1 MLLSEYKAL
10 TKYKALARVKNDLP
24 ITRRKQMTFK
34 KYACSVL
41 SGLALSSLMVTA
53 SIADTVRLKFAG
65 TYPVNHFGHEIVE
78 TMIKEIEDAGVGIK
92 ISYFPASQLGSGEE
106 LVEDAMRGNIDLVQA
121 FIYAQA
127 DPRLEMMN
135 LPGLVTTFDEL
146 KSVYANPNSTLNKL
160 LSEVMTDLG
169 LVYLG
174 NTGEGLVG
182 IVANKK
188 PNDPNGLGDKG
199 MNIRVWSSE
208 VAKKTTESLGYRTTT
223 MNWAEVLPALQAGV
237 IDGAICCTPEWAY
250 STFATA
256 GVGKYFIPANTAIEA
271 SSFYASGKAWEKLN
285 QEQRDVIK
293 AAAEK
298 ASLAAIDKSWDR
310 TEGFIEK
317 LKEAGWEILEYSAEE
332 RAAQVA
338 HIQNTVWP
346 ELADVIGQDIMDAL
360 TK

>member
-1 MLLSEYKAL
+1 MKFNRYAL
-10 TKYKALARVKNDLP
+10 GA
-24 ITRRKQMTFK
+24 M
-34 KYACSVL
+34 

-53 SIADTVRLKFAG
+53 SIADTVRLKLAG
-65 TYPVNHFGHEIVE
+65 TYPATHFGHEIVE
-78 TMIKEIEDAGVGIK
+78 NMVKEIEDAGVGIK

-106 LVEDAMRGNIDLVQA
+106 LVEDAIRGNVDLVQA
-121 FIYAQA
+121 FIYAQT

-146 KSVYANPNSTLNKL
+146 KSVYANPESNMNKIL
-160 LSEVMTDLG
+160 AEIMDDLG

-188 PNDPNGLGDKG
+188 PNDPNGFGDKG

-256 GVGKYFIPANTAIEA
+256 GVGKYFIPVNTAIEA
-271 SSFYASGKAWEKLN
+271 SSFYASGKSWEKLN
-285 QEQRDVIK
+285 QEQRDVIRDAAQK
-293 AAAEK
+293 AA
-298 ASLAAIDKSWDR
+298 LAAIDKSWDR
-310 TEGFIEK
+310 NEGFIDK
-317 LKEAGWEILEYSAEE
+317 LKEAGWEILEYNTEE
-332 RAAQVA
+332 RAALVA
-338 HIQNTVWP
+338 HIQNNVWP
-346 ELADVIGQDIMDAL
+346 DLADMIGQDIMDEL

>member
-1 MLLSEYKAL
+1 MKL
-10 TKYKALARVKNDLP
+10 
-24 ITRRKQMTFK
+24 K
-34 KYACSVL
+34 KYAFGII
-41 SGLALSSLMVTA
+41 SGLALSGLLATTA
-53 SIADTVRLKFAG
+53 LADTVRLKLAG
-65 TYPVNHFGHEIVE
+65 TYPATHFGHEIVE
-78 TMIKEIEDAGVGIK
+78 NMVKEIEDAGVGIK

-106 LVEDAMRGNIDLVQA
+106 LVEDAIRGNVDLVQA
-121 FIYAQA
+121 FIYAQT

-146 KSVYANPNSTLNKL
+146 KSVYANPESNMNKIL
-160 LSEVMTDLG
+160 AEIMDDLG

-188 PNDPNGLGDKG
+188 PNDPNGFGDKG

-256 GVGKYFIPANTAIEA
+256 GVGKYFIPVNTAIEA
-271 SSFYASGKAWEKLN
+271 SSFYASGKSWEKLN
-285 QEQRDVIK
+285 QEQRDVIRDAAQK
-293 AAAEK
+293 AA
-298 ASLAAIDKSWDR
+298 LAAIDKSWDR
-310 TEGFIEK
+310 NEGFIDK
-317 LKEAGWEILEYSAEE
+317 LKEAGWEILEYNTEE
-332 RAAQVA
+332 RAALVA
-338 HIQNTVWP
+338 HIQNNVWP
-346 ELADVIGQDIMDAL
+346 DLADMIGQDIMDAL
-360 TK
+360 TEK

>member
-1 MLLSEYKAL
+1 MKFNRYAL
-10 TKYKALARVKNDLP
+10 GA
-24 ITRRKQMTFK
+24 M
-34 KYACSVL
+34 

-53 SIADTVRLKFAG
+53 SIADTVRLKLAG
-65 TYPVNHFGHEIVE
+65 TYPAAHYGHEILENMV
-78 TMIKEIEDAGVGIK
+78 KEIEDAGVGIK

-106 LVEDAMRGNIDLVQA
+106 LVEDGIRGNVDLVQA
-121 FIYAQA
+121 FIYAQT

-146 KSVYANPNSTLNKL
+146 KSVYANPESNMNKIL
-160 LSEVMTDLG
+160 AEIMDDLG

-188 PNDPNGLGDKG
+188 PNDPNGFGDKG

-256 GVGKYFIPANTAIEA
+256 GVGKYFIPVNTAIEA
-271 SSFYASGKAWEKLN
+271 SSFYASGKSWEKLN
-285 QEQRDVIK
+285 QEQRDVIRAAAQK
-293 AAAEK
+293 AA
-298 ASLAAIDKSWDR
+298 LAAIDKSWDR
-310 TEGFIEK
+310 NEGFIDK
-317 LKEAGWEILEYSAEE
+317 LKEAGWEILEYNTEE
-332 RAAQVA
+332 RAALVA
-338 HIQNTVWP
+338 HIQNNVWP
-346 ELADVIGQDIMDAL
+346 DLADMIGQDIMDAL
-360 TK
+360 TEK

>member
-1 MLLSEYKAL
+1 MKFNRYALSA
-10 TKYKALARVKNDLP
+10 
-24 ITRRKQMTFK
+24 M
-34 KYACSVL
+34 

-53 SIADTVRLKFAG
+53 SIADTVRLKMAG
-65 TYPVNHFGHEIVE
+65 TYPANHFGNEIVE
-78 TMIKEIEDAGVGIK
+78 NMVKEIEDAGVGIK

-106 LVEDAMRGNIDLVQA
+106 LVEDAIRGNVDLVQA

-146 KSVYANPNSTLNKL
+146 KSVYANPESNMNKIL
-160 LSEVMTDLG
+160 AEIMDDLG

-188 PNDPNGLGDKG
+188 PNDPNGFGDKG

-256 GVGKYFIPANTAIEA
+256 GVGKYFIPVNTAIEA
-271 SSFYASGKAWEKLN
+271 SSFYASGKSWEKLN
-285 QEQRDVIK
+285 QEQRDVIRDAAQK
-293 AAAEK
+293 AA
-298 ASLAAIDKSWDR
+298 LTAIDKSWDR
-310 TEGFIEK
+310 NEGFIDK
-317 LKEAGWEILEYSAEE
+317 LKEAGWEILEYNTEE
-332 RAAQVA
+332 RAALVA
-338 HIQNTVWP
+338 HIQNNVWP
-346 ELADVIGQDIMDAL
+346 DLADMIGQDIMDEL

>member
-1 MLLSEYKAL
+1 MKFNRYAL
-10 TKYKALARVKNDLP
+10 GA
-24 ITRRKQMTFK
+24 M
-34 KYACSVL
+34 

-53 SIADTVRLKFAG
+53 SIADTVRLKLAG
-65 TYPVNHFGHEIVE
+65 TYPATHFGHEIVE
-78 TMIKEIEDAGVGIK
+78 NMVKEIEDAGVGIK

-106 LVEDAMRGNIDLVQA
+106 LVEDAIRGNVDLVQA
-121 FIYAQA
+121 FIYAQT

-146 KSVYANPNSTLNKL
+146 KSVYANPESNMNKIL
-160 LSEVMTDLG
+160 AEIMDDLG

-188 PNDPNGLGDKG
+188 PNDPNGFGDKG

-256 GVGKYFIPANTAIEA
+256 GVGKYFIPVNTAIEA
-271 SSFYASGKAWEKLN
+271 SSFYASGKSWEKLN
-285 QEQRDVIK
+285 QEQRDVIRDAAQK
-293 AAAEK
+293 AA
-298 ASLAAIDKSWDR
+298 LAAIDKSWDR
-310 TEGFIEK
+310 NEGFIDK
-317 LKEAGWEILEYSAEE
+317 LKEAGWEILEYNTEE
-332 RAAQVA
+332 RAALVA
-338 HIQNTVWP
+338 HIQNNVWP
-346 ELADVIGQDIMDAL
+346 DLADMIGQDIMDAL
-360 TK
+360 TEK

>member
-1 MLLSEYKAL
+1 MKFNRYALSA
-10 TKYKALARVKNDLP
+10 
-24 ITRRKQMTFK
+24 M
-34 KYACSVL
+34 

-53 SIADTVRLKFAG
+53 SIADTVRLKMAG
-65 TYPVNHFGHEIVE
+65 TYPATHFGHEIVE
-78 TMIKEIEDAGVGIK
+78 NMVKEIEDAGVGIK

-106 LVEDAMRGNIDLVQA
+106 LVEDAIRGNVDLVQA
-121 FIYAQA
+121 FIYAQT

-146 KSVYANPNSTLNKL
+146 KSVYANPESNMNKIL
-160 LSEVMTDLG
+160 AEIMDDLG

-174 NTGEGLVG
+174 NTGEGLIG

-188 PNDPNGLGDKG
+188 PNDPNGFGDKG

-256 GVGKYFIPANTAIEA
+256 GVGKYFIPVNTAIEA
-271 SSFYASGKAWEKLN
+271 SSFYASGKSWEKLN
-285 QEQRDVIK
+285 QEQRDVVRDAAQK
-293 AAAEK
+293 AA
-298 ASLAAIDKSWDR
+298 LAAIDKSWDR
-310 TEGFIEK
+310 NEGFIDK
-317 LKEAGWEILEYSAEE
+317 LKEAGWEILEYNTEE
-332 RAAQVA
+332 RAALVA
-338 HIQNTVWP
+338 HIQNNVWP
-346 ELADVIGQDIMDAL
+346 DLADMIGQDIMDTL
-360 TK
+360 TEK

>member
-1 MLLSEYKAL
+1 MKFNRYAL
-10 TKYKALARVKNDLP
+10 GA
-24 ITRRKQMTFK
+24 M
-34 KYACSVL
+34 

-53 SIADTVRLKFAG
+53 SIADTVRLKMAG
-65 TYPVNHFGHEIVE
+65 TYPATHFGHEIVE
-78 TMIKEIEDAGVGIK
+78 NMVKEIEDAGVGIK

-106 LVEDAMRGNIDLVQA
+106 LVEDAIRGNVDLVQA
-121 FIYAQA
+121 FIYAQT

-146 KSVYANPNSTLNKL
+146 KSVYANPESNMNKIL
-160 LSEVMTDLG
+160 AEIMDDLG

-188 PNDPNGLGDKG
+188 PNDPNGFGDKG
-199 MNIRVWSSE
+199 MKIRGWSSG

-256 GVGKYFIPANTAIEA
+256 GVGKYFIPVNTAIEA
-271 SSFYASGKAWEKLN
+271 SSFYASGKSWEKLN
-285 QEQRDVIK
+285 QEQRDVIRD
-293 AAAEK
+293 AAEK
-298 ASLAAIDKSWDR
+298 AALAAIDKSWDR
-310 TEGFIEK
+310 NEGFIDK
-317 LKEAGWEILEYSAEE
+317 LKEAGWEILEYNTEE
-332 RAAQVA
+332 RAALVA
-338 HIQNTVWP
+338 HIQNNVWP
-346 ELADVIGQDIMDAL
+346 DLADMIGQDIMDAL
-360 TK
+360 TEK

>member
-1 MLLSEYKAL
+1 MKFNRYAL
-10 TKYKALARVKNDLP
+10 GA
-24 ITRRKQMTFK
+24 M
-34 KYACSVL
+34 

-53 SIADTVRLKFAG
+53 SIADTVRLKMAG
-65 TYPVNHFGHEIVE
+65 TYPATHFGHEIVE
-78 TMIKEIEDAGVGIK
+78 NMVKEIEDAGVGIK

-106 LVEDAMRGNIDLVQA
+106 LVEDAIRGNVDLVQA
-121 FIYAQA
+121 FIYAQT

-146 KSVYANPNSTLNKL
+146 KSVYANPESTMNKIL
-160 LSEVMTDLG
+160 AEIMDDLG

-188 PNDPNGLGDKG
+188 PNDPNGFGDKG

-256 GVGKYFIPANTAIEA
+256 GVGKYFIPVNTAIEA
-271 SSFYASGKAWEKLN
+271 SSFYASGKSWEKLN
-285 QEQRDVIK
+285 QEQRDVIRDAAQK
-293 AAAEK
+293 AA
-298 ASLAAIDKSWDR
+298 LAAIDKSWDR
-310 TEGFIEK
+310 NEGFIDK
-317 LKEAGWEILEYSAEE
+317 LKEAGWEILEYNTEE
-332 RAAQVA
+332 RAALVA
-338 HIQNTVWP
+338 HIQNNVWP
-346 ELADVIGQDIMDAL
+346 DLADMIGQDIMDEL

>member
-1 MLLSEYKAL
+1 MKL
-10 TKYKALARVKNDLP
+10 
-24 ITRRKQMTFK
+24 K
-34 KYACSVL
+34 KYAFGIV
-41 SGLALSSLMVTA
+41 SGLALSGLLATTA
-53 SIADTVRLKFAG
+53 LADTVRLKLAG
-65 TYPVNHFGHEIVE
+65 TYPATHFGHEIVE
-78 TMIKEIEDAGVGIK
+78 NMVKEIEDAGVGIK

-106 LVEDAMRGNIDLVQA
+106 LVEDAIRGNVDLVQA
-121 FIYAQA
+121 FIYAQT

-146 KSVYANPNSTLNKL
+146 KSVYANPESNMNKIL
-160 LSEVMTDLG
+160 AEIMDDLG

-188 PNDPNGLGDKG
+188 PNDPNGFGDKG

-256 GVGKYFIPANTAIEA
+256 GVGKYFIPVNTAIEA
-271 SSFYASGKAWEKLN
+271 SSFYASGKSWEKLN
-285 QEQRDVIK
+285 QEQRDVIRDAAQK
-293 AAAEK
+293 AA
-298 ASLAAIDKSWDR
+298 LAAIDKSWDR
-310 TEGFIEK
+310 NEGFIDK
-317 LKEAGWEILEYSAEE
+317 LKEAGWEILEYNTEE
-332 RAAQVA
+332 RAALVA
-338 HIQNTVWP
+338 HIQNNVWP
-346 ELADVIGQDIMDAL
+346 DLADMIGQDIMDEL

>member
-1 MLLSEYKAL
+1 MKL
-10 TKYKALARVKNDLP
+10 
-24 ITRRKQMTFK
+24 K
-34 KYACSVL
+34 KYAFGIV
-41 SGLALSSLMVTA
+41 SGLALSGLLATTA
-53 SIADTVRLKFAG
+53 LADTVRLKLAG
-65 TYPVNHFGHEIVE
+65 TYPATHFGHEIVE
-78 TMIKEIEDAGVGIK
+78 NMVKEIEDAGVGIK

-106 LVEDAMRGNIDLVQA
+106 LVEDAIRGNVDLVQA
-121 FIYAQA
+121 FIYAQT

-146 KSVYANPNSTLNKL
+146 KSVYANPESNMNKIL
-160 LSEVMTDLG
+160 AEIMDDLG

-188 PNDPNGLGDKG
+188 PNDPNGFGDKG

-256 GVGKYFIPANTAIEA
+256 GVGKYFIPVNTAIEA
-271 SSFYASGKAWEKLN
+271 SSFYASGKSWEKLN
-285 QEQRDVIK
+285 QEQRDVIRD
-293 AAAEK
+293 AAEK
-298 ASLAAIDKSWDR
+298 AALAAIDKSWDR
-310 TEGFIEK
+310 NEGFIDK
-317 LKEAGWEILEYSAEE
+317 LKEAGWEILEYNTEE
-332 RAAQVA
+332 RAALVA
-338 HIQNTVWP
+338 HIQNNVWP
-346 ELADVIGQDIMDAL
+346 DLADMIGQDIMDAL
-360 TK
+360 TEK

>member
-1 MLLSEYKAL
+1 MKFNRYAL
-10 TKYKALARVKNDLP
+10 GA
-24 ITRRKQMTFK
+24 M
-34 KYACSVL
+34 

-53 SIADTVRLKFAG
+53 SIADTVRLKMAG
-65 TYPVNHFGHEIVE
+65 TYPATHFGHEIVE
-78 TMIKEIEDAGVGIK
+78 NMVKEIEDAGVGIK

-106 LVEDAMRGNIDLVQA
+106 LVEDAIRGNVDLVQA
-121 FIYAQA
+121 FIYAQT

-146 KSVYANPNSTLNKL
+146 KSVYANPESNMNKIL
-160 LSEVMTDLG
+160 AEIMDDLG

-174 NTGEGLVG
+174 NTGEGLIG

-188 PNDPNGLGDKG
+188 PNDPNGFGDKG

-256 GVGKYFIPANTAIEA
+256 GVGKYFIPVNTAIEA
-271 SSFYASGKAWEKLN
+271 SSFYASGKSWEKLN
-285 QEQRDVIK
+285 QEQRDVIRD
-293 AAAEK
+293 AAEK
-298 ASLAAIDKSWDR
+298 AALAAIDKSWDR
-310 TEGFIEK
+310 NEGFIDK
-317 LKEAGWEILEYSAEE
+317 LKEAGWEILEYNTEE
-332 RAAQVA
+332 RAALVA
-338 HIQNTVWP
+338 HIQNNVWP
-346 ELADVIGQDIMDAL
+346 DLADMIGQDIMDAL
-360 TK
+360 TEK

>member
-1 MLLSEYKAL
+1 MKFNRYAL
-10 TKYKALARVKNDLP
+10 GA
-24 ITRRKQMTFK
+24 M
-34 KYACSVL
+34 

-53 SIADTVRLKFAG
+53 SIADTVRLKLAG
-65 TYPVNHFGHEIVE
+65 TYPATHFGHEIVE
-78 TMIKEIEDAGVGIK
+78 NMVKEIEDAGVGIK

-106 LVEDAMRGNIDLVQA
+106 LVEDAIRGNIDLVQA
-121 FIYAQA
+121 FIYAQT

-146 KSVYANPNSTLNKL
+146 KSVYANPESNMNKIL
-160 LSEVMTDLG
+160 AEIMDDLG

-188 PNDPNGLGDKG
+188 PNDPNGFGDKG

-256 GVGKYFIPANTAIEA
+256 GVGKYFIPVNTAIEA
-271 SSFYASGKAWEKLN
+271 SSFYASGKSWEKLN
-285 QEQRDVIK
+285 QEQRDVIRAAAQK
-293 AAAEK
+293 AA
-298 ASLAAIDKSWDR
+298 LAAIDKSWDR
-310 TEGFIEK
+310 NEGFIDK
-317 LKEAGWEILEYSAEE
+317 LKEAGWEILEYNTEE
-332 RAAQVA
+332 RAALVA
-338 HIQNTVWP
+338 HIQNNVWP
-346 ELADVIGQDIMDAL
+346 DLADMIGQDIMDAL
-360 TK
+360 TEK

>member
-1 MLLSEYKAL
+1 MKFNRYALSA
-10 TKYKALARVKNDLP
+10 
-24 ITRRKQMTFK
+24 M
-34 KYACSVL
+34 

-53 SIADTVRLKFAG
+53 SIADTVRLKMAG
-65 TYPVNHFGHEIVE
+65 TYPATHFGHEIVE
-78 TMIKEIEDAGVGIK
+78 NMVKEIEDAGVGIK

-106 LVEDAMRGNIDLVQA
+106 LVEDAIRGNVDLVQA
-121 FIYAQA
+121 FIYAQT

-146 KSVYANPNSTLNKL
+146 KSVYANPESNMNKIL
-160 LSEVMTDLG
+160 AEIMDDLG

-174 NTGEGLVG
+174 NTGEGLIG

-188 PNDPNGLGDKG
+188 PNDPNGFGDKG

-256 GVGKYFIPANTAIEA
+256 GVGKYFIPVNTAIEA
-271 SSFYASGKAWEKLN
+271 SSFYASGKSWEKLN
-285 QEQRDVIK
+285 QEQRDVIRD
-293 AAAEK
+293 AAEK
-298 ASLAAIDKSWDR
+298 AALAAIDKSWDR
-310 TEGFIEK
+310 NEGFIDK
-317 LKEAGWEILEYSAEE
+317 LKEAGWEILEYNTEE
-332 RAAQVA
+332 RAALVA
-338 HIQNTVWP
+338 HIQNNVWP
-346 ELADVIGQDIMDAL
+346 DLADMIGQDIMDVL
-360 TK
+360 TEK

>member
-1 MLLSEYKAL
+1 MKFNRYALSA
-10 TKYKALARVKNDLP
+10 
-24 ITRRKQMTFK
+24 M
-34 KYACSVL
+34 

-53 SIADTVRLKFAG
+53 SIADTVRLKMAG
-65 TYPVNHFGHEIVE
+65 TYPATHFGHEIVE
-78 TMIKEIEDAGVGIK
+78 NMVKEIEDAGVGIK

-106 LVEDAMRGNIDLVQA
+106 LVEDAIRGNIDLVQA
-121 FIYAQA
+121 FIYAQT

-146 KSVYANPNSTLNKL
+146 KSVYANPESKMNKI
-160 LSEVMTDLG
+160 LSEIMDDLG

-174 NTGEGLVG
+174 NTGEGLIG

-188 PNDPNGLGDKG
+188 PNDPNGFGDKG

-250 STFATA
+250 STFASA
-256 GVGKYFIPANTAIEA
+256 GVGKYFIPVNTAIEA
-271 SSFYASGKAWEKLN
+271 SSFYASGKSWEKLN
-285 QEQRDVIK
+285 QEQRDVIRAAAQK
-293 AAAEK
+293 AA
-298 ASLAAIDKSWDR
+298 LAAIDKSWDR
-310 TEGFIEK
+310 NDGFIEK
-317 LKEAGWEILEYSAEE
+317 LKEAGWEILEYNTEE
-332 RAAQVA
+332 RAALVA
-338 HIQNTVWP
+338 HIQNNVWP
-346 ELADVIGQDIMDAL
+346 DLADMIGQDIMDEL

>member
-1 MLLSEYKAL
+1 MKFNRYAL
-10 TKYKALARVKNDLP
+10 GA
-24 ITRRKQMTFK
+24 M
-34 KYACSVL
+34 

-53 SIADTVRLKFAG
+53 SIADTVRLKMAG
-65 TYPVNHFGHEIVE
+65 TYPATHFGHEMVE
-78 TMIKEIEDAGVGIK
+78 NMVKEIEDAGVGIK

-106 LVEDAMRGNIDLVQA
+106 LVEDAIRGNVDLVQA
-121 FIYAQA
+121 FIYAQT

-146 KSVYANPNSTLNKL
+146 KSVYANPESNMNKIL
-160 LSEVMTDLG
+160 AEIMDDLG

-188 PNDPNGLGDKG
+188 PNDPNGFGEKG

-256 GVGKYFIPANTAIEA
+256 GVGKYFIPVNTAIEA
-271 SSFYASGKAWEKLN
+271 SSFYASGKSWEKLN
-285 QEQRDVIK
+285 QEQRDVIRD
-293 AAAEK
+293 AAEK
-298 ASLAAIDKSWDR
+298 AALAAIDKSWDR
-310 TEGFIEK
+310 NEGFIDK
-317 LKEAGWEILEYSAEE
+317 LKEAGWEILEYNTEE
-332 RAAQVA
+332 RAALVA
-338 HIQNTVWP
+338 HIQNNVWP
-346 ELADVIGQDIMDAL
+346 DLADMIGQDIMDAL
-360 TK
+360 TEK

>member
-1 MLLSEYKAL
+1 MKFNRYAL
-10 TKYKALARVKNDLP
+10 GA
-24 ITRRKQMTFK
+24 M
-34 KYACSVL
+34 

-53 SIADTVRLKFAG
+53 SIADTVRLKLAG
-65 TYPVNHFGHEIVE
+65 TYPATHFGHEIVE
-78 TMIKEIEDAGVGIK
+78 NMVKEIEDAGVGIK

-106 LVEDAMRGNIDLVQA
+106 LVEDAIRGNVDLVQA

-146 KSVYANPNSTLNKL
+146 KSVYANPESNMNKIL
-160 LSEVMTDLG
+160 AEIMDDLG

-188 PNDPNGLGDKG
+188 PNDPNGFGDKG

-256 GVGKYFIPANTAIEA
+256 GVGKYFIPVNTAIEA
-271 SSFYASGKAWEKLN
+271 SSFYASGKSWEKLN
-285 QEQRDVIK
+285 QEQRDVIRDAAQK
-293 AAAEK
+293 AA
-298 ASLAAIDKSWDR
+298 LTAIDKSWDR
-310 TEGFIEK
+310 NEGFIDK
-317 LKEAGWEILEYSAEE
+317 LKEAGWEILEYNTEE
-332 RAAQVA
+332 RAALVA
-338 HIQNTVWP
+338 HIQNNVWP
-346 ELADVIGQDIMDAL
+346 DLADMIGQDIMDEL

>member
-1 MLLSEYKAL
+1 M
-10 TKYKALARVKNDLP
+10 
-24 ITRRKQMTFK
+24 
-34 KYACSVL
+34 
-41 SGLALSSLMVTA
+41 
-53 SIADTVRLKFAG
+53 AG
-65 TYPVNHFGHEIVE
+65 TYPATHFGHEIVE
-78 TMIKEIEDAGVGIK
+78 NMVKEIEDAGVGIK

-106 LVEDAMRGNIDLVQA
+106 LVEDAIRGNVDLVQA
-121 FIYAQA
+121 FIYAQT

-146 KSVYANPNSTLNKL
+146 KSVYANPESNMNKI
-160 LSEVMTDLG
+160 LSEIMDDLG

-188 PNDPNGLGDKG
+188 PNDPFGFGDKG

-256 GVGKYFIPANTAIEA
+256 GVGKYFIPVNTAIEA
-271 SSFYASGKAWEKLN
+271 SSFYASGKSWEKLN
-285 QEQRDVIK
+285 QEQRDVIRAAAQK
-293 AAAEK
+293 AA
-298 ASLAAIDKSWDR
+298 LAAIDKSWDR
-310 TEGFIEK
+310 NDGFIEK
-317 LKEAGWEILEYSAEE
+317 LKEAGWEILEYNTEE
-332 RAAQVA
+332 RAALVA
-338 HIQNTVWP
+338 HIQNNVWP
-346 ELADVIGQDIMDAL
+346 DLADMIGQDIMDAL
-360 TK
+360 TEK

>member
-1 MLLSEYKAL
+1 MKFNRYTLSA
-10 TKYKALARVKNDLP
+10 
-24 ITRRKQMTFK
+24 M
-34 KYACSVL
+34 

-53 SIADTVRLKFAG
+53 SIADTVRLKLAG
-65 TYPVNHFGHEIVE
+65 TYPATHFGHEIVE
-78 TMIKEIEDAGVGIK
+78 NMVKEIEDAGVGIK

-106 LVEDAMRGNIDLVQA
+106 LVEDAIRGNVDLVQA
-121 FIYAQA
+121 FIYAQT

-135 LPGLVTTFDEL
+135 LPVLVTTFDEL
-146 KSVYANPNSTLNKL
+146 KSVYANPESNMNKI
-160 LSEVMTDLG
+160 LSEIMDDLG

-188 PNDPNGLGDKG
+188 PNDPNGFGDKG

-256 GVGKYFIPANTAIEA
+256 GVGKYFIPVNTAIEA
-271 SSFYASGKAWEKLN
+271 SSFYASGKSWEKLN
-285 QEQRDVIK
+285 QEQRDVIRAAAQK
-293 AAAEK
+293 AA
-298 ASLAAIDKSWDR
+298 LAAIDKSWDR
-310 TEGFIEK
+310 NEGFIDK
-317 LKEAGWEILEYSAEE
+317 LKEAGWEILEYNTEE
-332 RAAQVA
+332 RAALVA
-338 HIQNTVWP
+338 HIQNNVWP
-346 ELADVIGQDIMDAL
+346 DLADMIGQDIMDAL
-360 TK
+360 TEK

>member
-1 MLLSEYKAL
+1 MKL
-10 TKYKALARVKNDLP
+10 
-24 ITRRKQMTFK
+24 K
-34 KYACSVL
+34 KYAFGIV
-41 SGLALSSLMVTA
+41 SGLALSGLLATTA
-53 SIADTVRLKFAG
+53 LADTVRLKLAG
-65 TYPVNHFGHEIVE
+65 TYPATHFGHEIVE
-78 TMIKEIEDAGVGIK
+78 NMVKEIEDAGVGIK

-106 LVEDAMRGNIDLVQA
+106 LVEDAIRGNVDLVQA
-121 FIYAQA
+121 FIYAQT

-146 KSVYANPNSTLNKL
+146 KSVYANPESNMNKIL
-160 LSEVMTDLG
+160 AEIMDDLG

-188 PNDPNGLGDKG
+188 PNDPNGFGDKG

-256 GVGKYFIPANTAIEA
+256 GVGKYFIPVNTAIEA
-271 SSFYASGKAWEKLN
+271 SSFYASGKSWEKLN
-285 QEQRDVIK
+285 QEQRDVIRDAAQK
-293 AAAEK
+293 AA
-298 ASLAAIDKSWDR
+298 LAAIDKSWDR
-310 TEGFIEK
+310 NEGFIDK
-317 LKEAGWEILEYSAEE
+317 LKEAGWEILEYNTEE
-332 RAAQVA
+332 RAALVA
-338 HIQNTVWP
+338 HIQNNVWP
-346 ELADVIGQDIMDAL
+346 DLADMIGQDIMDAL
-360 TK
+360 TEK

>member
-1 MLLSEYKAL
+1 MKIGKHTYGIISGL
-10 TKYKALARVKNDLP
+10 
-24 ITRRKQMTFK
+24 
-34 KYACSVL
+34 VL
-41 SGLALSSLMVTA
+41 SGLLATTA
-53 SIADTVRLKFAG
+53 FADTVRLKLAG
-65 TYPVNHFGHEIVE
+65 TYPANHFGNEIVE
-78 TMIKEIEDAGVGIK
+78 NMVKEIEDAGVGIK

-106 LVEDAMRGNIDLVQA
+106 LVEDAIRGNVDLVQA
-121 FIYAQA
+121 FIYAQT

-146 KSVYANPNSTLNKL
+146 KSVYANPESNMNKIL
-160 LSEVMTDLG
+160 AEIMDDLG

-188 PNDPNGLGDKG
+188 PNDPNGFGDKG

-256 GVGKYFIPANTAIEA
+256 GVGKYFIPVNTAIEA
-271 SSFYASGKAWEKLN
+271 SSFYASGKSWEKLN
-285 QEQRDVIK
+285 QEQRDVIRDAAQK
-293 AAAEK
+293 AA
-298 ASLAAIDKSWDR
+298 LTAIDKSWDR
-310 TEGFIEK
+310 NEGFIDK
-317 LKEAGWEILEYSAEE
+317 LKEAGWEILEYNTEE
-332 RAAQVA
+332 RAALVA
-338 HIQNTVWP
+338 HIQNNVWP
-346 ELADVIGQDIMDAL
+346 DLADMIGQDIMDEL

>member
-1 MLLSEYKAL
+1 MKFNRYAL
-10 TKYKALARVKNDLP
+10 GA
-24 ITRRKQMTFK
+24 M
-34 KYACSVL
+34 

-53 SIADTVRLKFAG
+53 SIADTVRLKLAG
-65 TYPVNHFGHEIVE
+65 TYPATHFGHEIVE
-78 TMIKEIEDAGVGIK
+78 NMVKEIEDAGVGIK

-106 LVEDAMRGNIDLVQA
+106 LVEDAIRGNVDLVQA
-121 FIYAQA
+121 FIYAQT

-146 KSVYANPNSTLNKL
+146 KSVYANPESNMNKIL
-160 LSEVMTDLG
+160 AEIMDDLG
-169 LVYLG
+169 LIYLG

-188 PNDPNGLGDKG
+188 PNDPNGFGDKG

-256 GVGKYFIPANTAIEA
+256 GVGKYFIPVNTAIEA
-271 SSFYASGKAWEKLN
+271 SSFYASGKSWEKLN
-285 QEQRDVIK
+285 QEQRDVIRAAAQK
-293 AAAEK
+293 AA
-298 ASLAAIDKSWDR
+298 LAAIDKSWDR
-310 TEGFIEK
+310 NEGFIDK
-317 LKEAGWEILEYSAEE
+317 LKEAGWEILEYNTEE
-332 RAAQVA
+332 RAALVA
-338 HIQNTVWP
+338 HIQNNVWP
-346 ELADVIGQDIMDAL
+346 DLADMIGQDIMDAL
-360 TK
+360 TEK

>member
-1 MLLSEYKAL
+1 MKFNRYAL
-10 TKYKALARVKNDLP
+10 GA
-24 ITRRKQMTFK
+24 M
-34 KYACSVL
+34 

-53 SIADTVRLKFAG
+53 SIADTVRLKLAG
-65 TYPVNHFGHEIVE
+65 TYPATHFGHEIVE
-78 TMIKEIEDAGVGIK
+78 NMVKEIEDAGVGIK

-106 LVEDAMRGNIDLVQA
+106 LVEDAIRGNVDLVQA
-121 FIYAQA
+121 FIYAQT

-146 KSVYANPNSTLNKL
+146 KSVYANPESNMNKIL
-160 LSEVMTDLG
+160 AEIMDDLG

-188 PNDPNGLGDKG
+188 PNDPNGFGDKG

-256 GVGKYFIPANTAIEA
+256 GVGKYFIPVNTAIEA
-271 SSFYASGKAWEKLN
+271 SSFYASGKSWEKLN
-285 QEQRDVIK
+285 QEQRDVIRAAAQK
-293 AAAEK
+293 AA
-298 ASLAAIDKSWDR
+298 LAAIDKSWDR
-310 TEGFIEK
+310 NEGFIDK
-317 LKEAGWEILEYSAEE
+317 LKEAGWEILEYNTEE
-332 RAAQVA
+332 RAALVA
-338 HIQNTVWP
+338 HIQNNVWP
-346 ELADVIGQDIMDAL
+346 DLADMIGQDIMDTL
-360 TK
+360 TEK

>member
-1 MLLSEYKAL
+1 MKFNRYAL
-10 TKYKALARVKNDLP
+10 GA
-24 ITRRKQMTFK
+24 M
-34 KYACSVL
+34 

-53 SIADTVRLKFAG
+53 SIADTVRLKMAG
-65 TYPVNHFGHEIVE
+65 TYPATHFGHEIVE
-78 TMIKEIEDAGVGIK
+78 NMVKEIEDAGVGIK

-106 LVEDAMRGNIDLVQA
+106 LVEDAIRGNVDLVQA
-121 FIYAQA
+121 FIYAQT

-146 KSVYANPNSTLNKL
+146 KSVYANPESTMNKIL
-160 LSEVMTDLG
+160 AEIMDDLG

-188 PNDPNGLGDKG
+188 PNDPNGFGDKG

-256 GVGKYFIPANTAIEA
+256 GVGKYFIPVNTAIEA
-271 SSFYASGKAWEKLN
+271 SSFYASGKSWEKLN
-285 QEQRDVIK
+285 QEQRDVIRD
-293 AAAEK
+293 AAEK
-298 ASLAAIDKSWDR
+298 AALAAIDKSWDR
-310 TEGFIEK
+310 NEGFIDK
-317 LKEAGWEILEYSAEE
+317 LKEAGWEILEYNTEE
-332 RAAQVA
+332 RAALVA
-338 HIQNTVWP
+338 HIQNNVWP
-346 ELADVIGQDIMDAL
+346 DLADMIGQDIMDEL

>member
-1 MLLSEYKAL
+1 MKFNRYAL
-10 TKYKALARVKNDLP
+10 GA
-24 ITRRKQMTFK
+24 M
-34 KYACSVL
+34 

-53 SIADTVRLKFAG
+53 SIADTVRLKLAG
-65 TYPVNHFGHEIVE
+65 TYPATHFGHEIVE
-78 TMIKEIEDAGVGIK
+78 NMVKEIEDAGVGIK

-106 LVEDAMRGNIDLVQA
+106 LVEDAIRGNVDLVQA
-121 FIYAQA
+121 FIYAQT

-146 KSVYANPNSTLNKL
+146 KSVYANPESNMNKIL
-160 LSEVMTDLG
+160 AEIMDDLG

-188 PNDPNGLGDKG
+188 PNDPNGFGDKG

-256 GVGKYFIPANTAIEA
+256 GVGKYFIPVNTAIEA
-271 SSFYASGKAWEKLN
+271 SSFYASGKSWEKLN
-285 QEQRDVIK
+285 QEQRDVIRD
-293 AAAEK
+293 AAEK
-298 ASLAAIDKSWDR
+298 AALAAIDKSWDR
-310 TEGFIEK
+310 NEGFIDK
-317 LKEAGWEILEYSAEE
+317 LKEAGWEILEYNTEE
-332 RAAQVA
+332 RAALVA
-338 HIQNTVWP
+338 HIQNNVWP
-346 ELADVIGQDIMDAL
+346 DLADMIGQDIMDEL

>member
-1 MLLSEYKAL
+1 MKFNRYAL
-10 TKYKALARVKNDLP
+10 GA
-24 ITRRKQMTFK
+24 M
-34 KYACSVL
+34 

-53 SIADTVRLKFAG
+53 SIADTVRLKMAG
-65 TYPVNHFGHEIVE
+65 TYPATHFGHEIVE
-78 TMIKEIEDAGVGIK
+78 NMVKEIEDAGVGIK

-106 LVEDAMRGNIDLVQA
+106 LVEDAIRGNVDLVQA
-121 FIYAQA
+121 FIYAQT

-146 KSVYANPNSTLNKL
+146 KSVYANPESNMNKIL
-160 LSEVMTDLG
+160 AEIMDDLG

-188 PNDPNGLGDKG
+188 PNDPNGFGDKG

-256 GVGKYFIPANTAIEA
+256 GVGKYFIPVNTAIEA
-271 SSFYASGKAWEKLN
+271 SSFYASGKSWEKLN
-285 QEQRDVIK
+285 QEQRDVIRDAAQK
-293 AAAEK
+293 AA
-298 ASLAAIDKSWDR
+298 LAAIDKSWHR
-310 TEGFIEK
+310 NEGFIDK
-317 LKEAGWEILEYSAEE
+317 LKEAGWEILEYNTEE
-332 RAAQVA
+332 RAALVA
-338 HIQNTVWP
+338 HIQNNVWP
-346 ELADVIGQDIMDAL
+346 DLADMIGQDIMDEL

>member
-1 MLLSEYKAL
+1 MKL
-10 TKYKALARVKNDLP
+10 
-24 ITRRKQMTFK
+24 K
-34 KYACSVL
+34 KYAFGIV
-41 SGLALSSLMVTA
+41 SGLALSGLLATTA
-53 SIADTVRLKFAG
+53 LADTVRLKLAG
-65 TYPVNHFGHEIVE
+65 TYPATHFGHEIVE
-78 TMIKEIEDAGVGIK
+78 NMVKEIEDAGVGIK

-106 LVEDAMRGNIDLVQA
+106 LVEDAIRGNVDLVQA
-121 FIYAQA
+121 FIYAQT

-146 KSVYANPNSTLNKL
+146 KSVYANPESTMNKIL
-160 LSEVMTDLG
+160 AEIMDDLG

-188 PNDPNGLGDKG
+188 PNDPNGFGDKG

-256 GVGKYFIPANTAIEA
+256 GVGKYFIPVNTAIEA
-271 SSFYASGKAWEKLN
+271 SSFYASGKSWEKLN
-285 QEQRDVIK
+285 QEQRDVIRD
-293 AAAEK
+293 AAEK
-298 ASLAAIDKSWDR
+298 AALAAIDKSWDR
-310 TEGFIEK
+310 NEGFIDK
-317 LKEAGWEILEYSAEE
+317 LKEAGWEILEYNTEE
-332 RAAQVA
+332 RAALVA
-338 HIQNTVWP
+338 HIQNNVWP
-346 ELADVIGQDIMDAL
+346 DLADMIGQDIMDAL
-360 TK
+360 TEK

>member
-1 MLLSEYKAL
+1 MKIGKHTYGIISG
-10 TKYKALARVKNDLP
+10 V
-24 ITRRKQMTFK
+24 
-34 KYACSVL
+34 VL
-41 SGLALSSLMVTA
+41 SGLLATTA
-53 SIADTVRLKFAG
+53 FADTVRLKLAG
-65 TYPVNHFGHEIVE
+65 TYPANHFGNEIVE
-78 TMIKEIEDAGVGIK
+78 NMVKEIEDAGVGIK

-106 LVEDAMRGNIDLVQA
+106 LVEDAIRGNVDLVQA
-121 FIYAQA
+121 FIYAQT

-146 KSVYANPNSTLNKL
+146 KSVYANPESNMNKIL
-160 LSEVMTDLG
+160 AEIMDDLG

-188 PNDPNGLGDKG
+188 PNDPNGFGDKG

-256 GVGKYFIPANTAIEA
+256 GVGKYFIPVNTAIEA
-271 SSFYASGKAWEKLN
+271 SSFYASGKSWEKLN
-285 QEQRDVIK
+285 QEQRDVIRAAAQK
-293 AAAEK
+293 AA
-298 ASLAAIDKSWDR
+298 LAAIDKSWDR
-310 TEGFIEK
+310 NEGFIDK
-317 LKEAGWEILEYSAEE
+317 LKEAGWEILEYNTEE
-332 RAAQVA
+332 RAALVA
-338 HIQNTVWP
+338 HIQNNVWP
-346 ELADVIGQDIMDAL
+346 DLADMIGQDIMDVL
-360 TK
+360 TEK